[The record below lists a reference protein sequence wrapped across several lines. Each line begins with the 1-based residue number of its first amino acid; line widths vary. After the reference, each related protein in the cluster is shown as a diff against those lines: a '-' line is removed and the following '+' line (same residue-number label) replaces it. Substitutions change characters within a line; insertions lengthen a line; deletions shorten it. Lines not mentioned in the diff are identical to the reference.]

1 MAAAAV
7 SRPVSGSISRPA
19 SASVSY
25 GPLPPPISSWSSHM
39 SGLSWA
45 LLNPA
50 LPDGE
55 IVDKFMEDTSTSCWN
70 NQRD

>member
-1 MAAAAV
+1 
-7 SRPVSGSISRPA
+7 
-19 SASVSY
+19 
-25 GPLPPPISSWSSHM
+25 M

-55 IVDKFMEDTSTSCWN
+55 IVDKFMEDTSTFWKKKKKTRMTAGRGKQST
-70 NQRD
+70 RGAK